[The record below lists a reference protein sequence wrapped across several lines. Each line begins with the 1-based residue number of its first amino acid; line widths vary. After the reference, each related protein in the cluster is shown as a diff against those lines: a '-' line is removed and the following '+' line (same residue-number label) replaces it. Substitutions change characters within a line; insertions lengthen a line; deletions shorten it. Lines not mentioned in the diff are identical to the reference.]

1 MIERNNGPVYECIMV
16 DLNTQQDFCTCAGA
30 NPVVNLAG
38 LIPALRRVIAWT
50 KRNCVPVV
58 SAIDSHRP
66 CEFVRAGS
74 HTRCIDGSEGQRKID
89 FTILPQCALIEVD
102 NTLSVPLDLFEQ
114 YQQLIFRER
123 TDDLFANPKADRFM
137 TQMPV
142 GEFVVFGNVLEST
155 VKAVVLGLL
164 SRAKP
169 VAIVPDACGYWDRA
183 AADLAV
189 RQVHAKGANV
199 VTVDELLTRRLTRHH
214 RYRMSICR
222 GWPSGQ
228 RRRNGTNSA
237 TGPGRTRPSS
247 PKTPIKRGSKPINTG
262 PESVG

>member
-1 MIERNNGPVYECIMV
+1 MIERNNGPVYEYIMV
-16 DLNTQQDFCTCAGA
+16 DLNTQQDFCTCGGA

-58 SAIDSHRP
+58 SAIDSHRAR
-66 CEFVRAGS
+66 ELVRAGS
-74 HTRCIDGSEGQRKID
+74 RTWCVDGSEGQRKVD
-89 FTILPQCALIEVD
+89 FTVFPRCARIEVD

-189 RQVHAKGANV
+189 RQVHAKGANI
-199 VTVDELLTRRLTRHH
+199 VTVDELLTRRLTRHR
-214 RYRMSICR
+214 RYRISTCR

-228 RRRNGTNSA
+228 RRRNGTNS
-237 TGPGRTRPSS
+237 TNGRVRTRPSS
-247 PKTPIKRGSKPINTG
+247 PKTRISHESGSINTG
-262 PESVG
+262 PETVG

>member
-1 MIERNNGPVYECIMV
+1 MIERNNGRVYEYIMV
-16 DLNTQQDFCTCAGA
+16 DLNTQQDFCTCGGA
-30 NPVVNLAG
+30 NPVANLAG
-38 LIPALRRVIAWT
+38 LIPALRRIIAWT

-66 CEFVRAGS
+66 CEVVRAGS
-74 HTRCIDGSEGQRKID
+74 HPRCIDGSEGQRKID
-89 FTILPQCALIEVD
+89 FTILPRCTRIEVD

-164 SRAKP
+164 SRAKS

-189 RQVHAKGANV
+189 RQVHAKGARI
-199 VTVDELLTRRLTRHH
+199 VTIDELLARRLTRHR
-214 RYRMSICR
+214 RYRISICR
-222 GWPSGQ
+222 EWSPPQ
-228 RRRNGTNSA
+228 RRRNGTNS
-237 TGPGRTRPSS
+237 TNGRVRTQPSP
-247 PKTPIKRGSKPINTG
+247 PKTPIKRGS
-262 PESVG
+262 